1 MVQRPSI
8 ASPKLLCLLHKAS
21 TAKKS
26 NHLGNARIQQS
37 WENDIHRRFHSY
49 KWVSCI
55 GSMQASTTSDPA
67 SSSYQFLIFCVY
79 LVAFTKCT
87 LTQNN
92 KTSLALKMQKT
103 LKPKKNFIQV
113 DNSGLCHHQN
123 DGWLPTPHDLPSFEL
138 LYILYPSI

>member
-1 MVQRPSI
+1 MEHVSGQCNP
-8 ASPKLLCLLHKAS
+8 APQV
-21 TAKKS
+21 
-26 NHLGNARIQQS
+26 IQQVVVT
-37 WENDIHRRFHSY
+37 NFSY
-49 KWVSCI
+49 FV
-55 GSMQASTTSDPA
+55 
-67 SSSYQFLIFCVY
+67 L
-79 LVAFTKCT
+79 AFTKRT

-123 DGWLPTPHDLPSFEL
+123 DGWLSTPHDLPSFEL